1 MNYKEETTDYLNE
14 KLSILVYEAKD
25 NLDQQNKLALRIYEI
40 NQETKAIADILI
52 SRKDK

>member
-14 KLSILVYEAKD
+14 QLSILVCEAKD
-25 NLDQQNKLALRIYEI
+25 NLDHQKKLALRISEI